1 MKRLPADCKGSLSE
15 AVMVPTILIERF
27 LNFLNSV
34 KDNLGI
40 SEQVLSL
47 QFELEECVSEEAR
60 EEILS
65 DIFELLNDIAPEGCT
80 FATHIGDGCDYG
92 FWEERNNDGR

>member
-1 MKRLPADCKGSLSE
+1 MKRLSADYKGTSLSE
-15 AVMVPTILIERF
+15 AVMVPTILIDRF

-47 QFELEECVSEEAR
+47 QFELEECVSEEPR
-60 EEILS
+60 EEILD
-65 DIFELLNDIAPEGCT
+65 DIFELLNDIAPEGCY
-80 FATHIGDGCDYG
+80 FGARIGDGCDYG
-92 FWEERNNDGR
+92 FWEQEG